1 MIIAD
6 DLEQSGAIAF
16 LPSAVAENNKKYSKL
31 NVDQGGG
38 NIMFSTLRM
47 TTGDYN
53 IIFRDEIYL
62 VIERKTWKDLA
73 SSIKDGRANKQH
85 RQMEELSAKVGCR
98 TLYIIEGSKKSKDG
112 KIAKIPVST
121 LDTKLRR
128 IYLRG
133 SGYVLSKNCQ
143 ETAEIIVAYTRDI
156 MRLVCGGEQLL
167 SYSEDEKN
175 QNQNQNQN
183 QKIQSVVE
191 KYNSKILE
199 LNKWALELMGEQV
212 SEYLLTPKPFDIILI
227 EGNSEPRP
235 EPEQESHSAIELLTQ
250 KHEQSNDDIEE
261 AMWMTLRGVSD
272 KTFPILKSA
281 GFRLRDFICID
292 KLVVYRELVEKIAAL
307 KYPSGMSIGE
317 KRAKD
322 MLQIGYPGKQEDKK
336 ELKRIVSA
344 KLLACVPGVSLE
356 TAKFILEYCRLKDIC
371 RGSVTASFLSDLE
384 RGGGG
389 EKGKSGRRLGK
400 IGKNVVSIIS
410 NL

>member
-6 DLEQSGAIAF
+6 DREQSGAIAF
-16 LPSAVAENNKKYSKL
+16 LPSAVAENNKKYLKL

-112 KIAKIPVST
+112 KIAKIPVAT

-156 MRLVCGGEQLL
+156 MRLVCSGEQLL
-167 SYSEDEKN
+167 SYSEDTSA
-175 QNQNQNQN
+175 N
-183 QKIQSVVE
+183 QKLQSVVE

-199 LNKWALELMGEQV
+199 L
-212 SEYLLTPKPFDIILI
+212 
-227 EGNSEPRP
+227 
-235 EPEQESHSAIELLTQ
+235 
-250 KHEQSNDDIEE
+250 
-261 AMWMTLRGVSD
+261 
-272 KTFPILKSA
+272 
-281 GFRLRDFICID
+281 
-292 KLVVYRELVEKIAAL
+292 
-307 KYPSGMSIGE
+307 
-317 KRAKD
+317 
-322 MLQIGYPGKQEDKK
+322 
-336 ELKRIVSA
+336 
-344 KLLACVPGVSLE
+344 
-356 TAKFILEYCRLKDIC
+356 
-371 RGSVTASFLSDLE
+371 
-384 RGGGG
+384 
-389 EKGKSGRRLGK
+389 
-400 IGKNVVSIIS
+400 
-410 NL
+410 